1 MSVGEFVARFG
12 LSVTI
17 LSAIILLSTFFVV
30 RVLRSKTFSRVE
42 TWSEDERTRILRLK
56 IGTTIAVVLCWT
68 GAFVSAANSPFW
80 IDGTINAYLFDGNT
94 YILDVGLW
102 GILVIGLPMLAT
114 AFWLKIL
121 RHNWPDGEAPSAST
135 YLVNY
140 SLWLALIWSK
150 PVIGW

>member
-1 MSVGEFVARFG
+1 MPFGEFVARFG

-17 LSAIILLSTFFVV
+17 LSAIILLSIFFV
-30 RVLRSKTFSRVE
+30 RVLRSKIFSRAE
-42 TWSEDERTRILRLK
+42 TWSEDERTRITWLK

-68 GAFVSAANSPFW
+68 GAFVSATNSPFW
-80 IDGTINAYLFDGNT
+80 IDGTINWSLFDGYR
-94 YILDVGLW
+94 YILDIGLW

-121 RHNWPDGEAPSAST
+121 RHNWPDGEVPSAST

-140 SLWLALIWSK
+140 SL
-150 PVIGW
+150 

>member
-1 MSVGEFVARFG
+1 MSIGDFVARFG
-12 LSVTI
+12 LSVTM
-17 LSAIILLSTFFVV
+17 LSAIILLSIFFVL
-30 RVLRSKTFSRVE
+30 RVLRSKTLSRAE
-42 TWSEDERTRILRLK
+42 TWSEDERTRISWLK

-68 GAFVSAANSPFW
+68 GAFVSAANSPLW
-80 IDGTINAYLFDGNT
+80 NGGTINWSMFDGYT

-121 RHNWPDGEAPSAST
+121 RHNWPDGEAPSASM
-135 YLVNY
+135 YLANY

-150 PVIGW
+150 LVIGW